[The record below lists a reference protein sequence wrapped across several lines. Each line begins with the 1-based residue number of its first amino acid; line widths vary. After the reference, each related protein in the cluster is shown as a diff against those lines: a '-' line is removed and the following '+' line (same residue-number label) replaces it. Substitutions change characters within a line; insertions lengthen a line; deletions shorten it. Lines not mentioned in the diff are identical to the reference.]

1 MCSGGGT
8 GTSTSPPGER
18 VVQPDHGL
26 YNTLTTPFHA
36 PDNPPIDLSY
46 LSPLSP
52 APRDVFDTVI
62 GKWRTPLPS
71 PNYLP
76 SPLTIYLPLSLSS
89 LACPQGRV

>member
-62 GKWRTPLPS
+62 GKWRATDAVGGTMPMDCLWGKAVA
-71 PNYLP
+71 L
-76 SPLTIYLPLSLSS
+76 
-89 LACPQGRV
+89 